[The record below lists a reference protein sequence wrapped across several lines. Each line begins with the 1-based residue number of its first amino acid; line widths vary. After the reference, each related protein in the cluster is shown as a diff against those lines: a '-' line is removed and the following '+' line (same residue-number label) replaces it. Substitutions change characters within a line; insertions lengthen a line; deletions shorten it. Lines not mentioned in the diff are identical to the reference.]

1 MKVLI
6 ADDNPNSRQLVKDI
20 LESVGYDPL
29 IAIDGP
35 SALAAAQSQVP
46 DLIILDVNM
55 PGMSGFDVCAA
66 IKADQKLNHIP
77 IMMLTAQAD
86 VNSRVTGLGLGA
98 DDYLP
103 KPFNPREL
111 AARVDARLRSKIE
124 ADDLRKTKEMIRHTF
139 ERFVAPSVVEKLLS
153 DPTQVKLGGHLQE
166 VTVMFSDLEGFTG
179 LSERTD
185 PEKLLSLLNDYHE
198 LVVGFIQSH
207 GGTVNKFIGDGVLAL
222 YNTPLAQSDH
232 AVRAVSTAL
241 RIKEKLAEFSE
252 QFPPEHRMLLNFG
265 IHTGM
270 AVVGNVGTQEI
281 MDFTAVGDTVNLA
294 ARLQTRAD
302 KGQILISQSTHDRL
316 YGKIAV
322 TTIGVEN
329 VKGRSEP
336 VMIYEVVGFNS

>member
-20 LESVGYDPL
+20 LESVGYTPL
-29 IAIDGP
+29 VAIDGP

-66 IKADQKLNHIP
+66 LKADQRLNHIP

-124 ADDLRKTKEMIRHTF
+124 ADDLRKTKEMIRQTF

-153 DPTQVKLGGHLQE
+153 DPAQVKLGGHLQE

-179 LSERTD
+179 MSERTE

-198 LVVGFIQSH
+198 LVVGFIQAH
-207 GGTVNKFIGDGVLAL
+207 AGTVNKFIGDGVMAL
-222 YNTPLAQSDH
+222 YNTPLVQPDH

-241 RIKEKLAEFSE
+241 QIKEKLVEFSQ
-252 QFPPEHRMLLNFG
+252 QFAPEHRMLLNFG
-265 IHTGM
+265 INTGT
-270 AVVGNVGTQEI
+270 AVVGNVGTQDI

-294 ARLQTRAD
+294 ARLQSRAD
-302 KGQILISQSTHDRL
+302 KGQIIISQSTYDRL

-322 TTIGVEN
+322 TPIGLEN

-336 VMIYEVVGFNS
+336 VMLYEAVGFKS